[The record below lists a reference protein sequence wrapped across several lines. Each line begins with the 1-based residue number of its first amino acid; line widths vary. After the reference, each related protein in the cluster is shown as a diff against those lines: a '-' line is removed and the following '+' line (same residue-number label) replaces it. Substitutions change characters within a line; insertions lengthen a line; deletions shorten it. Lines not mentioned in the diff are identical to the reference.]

1 MSDSNSNSGGPPA
14 TPAPSTG
21 EASSGPAPLDQSPKL
36 QGGLSTDEAVRRL
49 TESRAGGARPP
60 PRREPRAEPA
70 AAPADAAGDPIDTLI
85 TAFRG
90 GEPAAQPQAAPPRP
104 PGANG
109 HDQAPDA
116 PIRLTIDGR
125 TQDFSPDQ
133 LVNQIRMAADYTRKA
148 QALADLNRQVTERAE
163 AIDKMLPVLV
173 PEIER
178 QIAALDAQLGQ
189 VIDWDTLARTD
200 PAEYVRQDAL
210 FKRAQAEREKL
221 ANLTAMQEQESQVA
235 NERRLAE
242 GHAQLAKALPGW
254 DNPQTRGKLQSEMI
268 RWGRQ
273 AGYSDQQLS
282 AVYEPRDIT
291 TLFKAMAFDRLM
303 QGVKTDAPPV
313 PNVQR
318 RGTAPPPSRDRPATD
333 AEKRFSES
341 RSIRD
346 AVAVLNA
353 RRRMH

>member
-1 MSDSNSNSGGPPA
+1 MSDSNSSSGAPA
-14 TPAPSTG
+14 APAPSTG
-21 EASSGPAPLDQSPKL
+21 EAPSGPAPLEQSPKL
-36 QGGLSTDEAVRRL
+36 QGGLSTEDAVRRL
-49 TESRAGGARPP
+49 TESRSGAPRPP
-60 PRREPRAEPA
+60 QQPRREPPRTD
-70 AAPADAAGDPIDTLI
+70 AAPESAADPIDALI
-85 TAFRG
+85 GAFRA
-90 GEPAAQPQAAPPRP
+90 GEGTPEPPPRP
-104 PGANG
+104 QGANG

-125 TQDFSPDQ
+125 TQDFAPEQ
-133 LVNQIRMAADYTRKA
+133 LVNELRKAADYTRKA
-148 QALADLNRQVTERAE
+148 QQLADLNRQVTERAE
-163 AIDKMLPVLV
+163 AIDRMLPVLV

-189 VIDWDTLARTD
+189 VIDWDALARSD

-210 FKRAQAEREKL
+210 FKKAQAERQRL
-221 ANLTAMQEQESQVA
+221 ADLNAIQAQESQAA
-235 NERRLAE
+235 NDRRLAE

-273 AGYSDQQLS
+273 VGFSDQELS
-282 AVYEPRDIT
+282 GIYEPRHIT
-291 TLFKAMAFDRLM
+291 TLFKAMAFDRM
-303 QGVKTDAPPV
+303 MSNVKTDAPPV

-318 RGTAPPPSRDRPATD
+318 RGTPPPPSRERPVTD

-341 RSIRD
+341 HSMRD

-353 RRRMH
+353 RRRLH